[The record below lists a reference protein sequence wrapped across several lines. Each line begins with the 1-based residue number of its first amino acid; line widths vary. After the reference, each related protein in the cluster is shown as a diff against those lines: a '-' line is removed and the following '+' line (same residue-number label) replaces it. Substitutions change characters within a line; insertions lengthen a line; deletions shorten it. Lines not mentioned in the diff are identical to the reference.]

1 MTTTCEGRFWS
12 QAEMRRCSQTVGLT
26 RWTDAVGGEHA
37 GCPRHRGGLLRRYP
51 EAMPERTTA
60 PHGVLG
66 LSSPWARGLFGPA
79 EIATL
84 EDEIPDGYTIGVS
97 VKANR
102 SAVIVWVVR
111 DGETLARWDRR
122 GRDGIASVRMA
133 LDWLSTQAVA
143 S

>member
-1 MTTTCEGRFWS
+1 MTSCEGRFWH
-12 QAEMRRCSQTVGLT
+12 QGEMRRCSQTVGLST
-26 RWTDAVGGEHA
+26 WTDHTGTEHA

-51 EAMPERTTA
+51 ETMPERTAA
-60 PHGVLG
+60 PHGILG

-84 EDEIPDGYTIGVS
+84 EDEIPVGYTIGVS

-102 SAVIVWVVR
+102 SAVIVWVNR
-111 DGETLARWDRR
+111 GGDLLMREDRR
-122 GRDGIASVRMA
+122 GRDGIAAVRFA